1 MIKPDQTRWWNEQPE
16 EEAGSSNGKVREMPY
31 EDI

>member
-1 MIKPDQTRWWNEQPE
+1 MIKLDQTLQWNEQPE
-16 EEAGSSNGKVREMPY
+16 EERGSSDGKVREMPY